1 MDHNAFDKTAIVL
14 IIVSMVVTAVGSV
27 VRDRVMVEIKEIHA
41 T

>member
-27 VRDRVMVEIKEIHA
+27 VRDRVMV
-41 T
+41 